1 LARLLTGRKDRT
13 ASARMAGMGA
23 FERIIIFG
31 GAERQSIFY
40 VKD

>member
-1 LARLLTGRKDRT
+1 LARLLTGKKDR
-13 ASARMAGMGA
+13 AVRARRAGIGA